1 MFGIV
6 VSIAVILI
14 LIRFWMNPDIDINW
28 KIILTA
34 LAFVSKLVLPG
45 ILSTIGMALSLI
57 IMILMLRWNGEK
69 IR

>member
-6 VSIAVILI
+6 VLIAVILI
-14 LIRFWMNPDIDINW
+14 LIRFWMNPDIDIKW

-45 ILSTIGMALSLI
+45 IWSTIGMALAMI
-57 IMILMLRWNGEK
+57 TMILMLRWNGEH